1 LLTKYVFEAA
11 ISKNEQNRQIKS
23 SLPEGAYLKH
33 RFGERNV
40 DLLNQYFRYEFRVWN
55 SKSFN
60 PAIAKMSVKAGSLRE
75 GAGAEGD

>member
-1 LLTKYVFEAA
+1 MKIFLIFRNAFSL
-11 ISKNEQNRQIKS
+11 SRLRDS

-75 GAGAEGD
+75 VAKRRERNE